1 MSGSPKIPNS
11 SPKKTIVFTLSVDYT
26 LIFNC
31 GGLIMYATNVRNLK
45 RNPSEALRHAEL
57 EPVLILKGN
66 QPNALLLNLKSS
78 LGELGDQLKPALAA
92 SLFKDRVL
100 SLGAAAQ
107 ISGLSLSEFIDH
119 LTQLDIDLVV
129 PDQQTPK
136 ELEILDSWLS

>member
-1 MSGSPKIPNS
+1 
-11 SPKKTIVFTLSVDYT
+11 
-26 LIFNC
+26 
-31 GGLIMYATNVRNLK
+31 MYATNVRNLK

-100 SLGAAAQ
+100 SLGAAAK

>member
-1 MSGSPKIPNS
+1 
-11 SPKKTIVFTLSVDYT
+11 
-26 LIFNC
+26 
-31 GGLIMYATNVRNLK
+31 MYATNVRNLK
-45 RNPSEALRHAEL
+45 RNPSEALRHAEK

-78 LGELGDQLKPALAA
+78 LGELDDQLKPALAA

-119 LTQLDIDLVV
+119 LTQLDIDVV
-129 PDQQTPK
+129 VADKQTAK
-136 ELEILDSWLS
+136 ELETLDSWLSS